1 MGVRTKLVAFEAG
14 SRAVG
19 ANGKTRFGMAEI
31 AAAIAAIVIVAVPR
45 AVTGA
50 DRAFSALSGSW
61 TGSGVVKW
69 TNGGSERVRCR
80 SVYEPAA
87 GAQLNLRLSCA
98 GDSYNFDLSANI
110 SYEGGPIAGTW
121 NEASRNISGN
131 IAGRSNANGSQ
142 IQATVQG
149 MGLSANLSVS
159 TRGARQT
166 VMMTA
171 PGTDVSEASIAM
183 EPSVISPF
191 ATACFTVDRQHPALV
206 LTR

>member
-87 GAQLNLRLSCA
+87 GAQLNLRLSKGA
-98 GDSYNFDLSANI
+98 ISFNSSELAASRALYSWSDISILTAVSLLSASPSAVTVPRTCAI
-110 SYEGGPIAGTW
+110 SSLRAVVS
-121 NEASRNISGN
+121 NLASP
-131 IAGRSNANGSQ
+131 
-142 IQATVQG
+142 
-149 MGLSANLSVS
+149 LNLPVAAQ
-159 TRGARQT
+159 R
-166 VMMTA
+166 
-171 PGTDVSEASIAM
+171 PGKIG
-183 EPSVISPF
+183 
-191 ATACFTVDRQHPALV
+191 H
-206 LTR
+206 